1 MQIFLILF
9 GIALILTFVVPI
21 FEDVFNIATIIG
33 IIGGVF
39 PLLLGVLWNIMNRK
53 WSYIILIIYGIG
65 FMITLGAM
73 LAIYFAGRTK
83 AAKQEVII
91 VLGCKIKGDRPSL
104 SLIKRIDAAYAF
116 LKDNP
121 KTAAILSG
129 GQGADENL
137 SEALC
142 MRDRLA
148 EKGIDKNRLIM
159 EDQSTNTDENIRFS
173 LSLIETIGL
182 PKKVA
187 IATSEYHQLR
197 AKMIC
202 KRYGLTAYA
211 QSSKTKPSI
220 LPTFLLRELL
230 GIVKEIFIK

>member
-1 MQIFLILF
+1 MQIFLILL

-33 IIGGVF
+33 IIGGVV
-39 PLLLGVLWNIMNRK
+39 PLILGVLWNIMNRK
-53 WSYIILIIYGIG
+53 WSYIILSIYGIG

-121 KTAAILSG
+121 KATAILSG

-142 MRDRLA
+142 MRDILA

-159 EDQSTNTDENIRFS
+159 ENQSTNTDENIRFS
-173 LSLIETIGL
+173 LKLIEDFAFS
-182 PKKVA
+182 KNVA

-211 QSSKTKPSI
+211 QSSKTKPAI

>member
-104 SLIKRIDAAYAF
+104 SLIKRIDTAYAF

-148 EKGIDKNRLIM
+148 EKG
-159 EDQSTNTDENIRFS
+159 
-173 LSLIETIGL
+173 LSLIHI
-182 PKKVA
+182 
-187 IATSEYHQLR
+187 SE
-197 AKMIC
+197 
-202 KRYGLTAYA
+202 
-211 QSSKTKPSI
+211 
-220 LPTFLLRELL
+220 PTRRS
-230 GIVKEIFIK
+230 